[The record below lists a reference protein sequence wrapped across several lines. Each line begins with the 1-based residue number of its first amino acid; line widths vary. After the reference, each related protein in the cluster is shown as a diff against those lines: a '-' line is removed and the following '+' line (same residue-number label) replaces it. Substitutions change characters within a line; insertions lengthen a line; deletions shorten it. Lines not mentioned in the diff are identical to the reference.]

1 MRKSIK
7 ILATAFIQLSAVAAF
22 AQTDTL
28 LTKDVEV
35 IKAYQPS
42 ISEAFKITGSPKIVD
57 TTSYTPVFDYKI
69 QSTLVPVTKSIQKLP
84 VVQLGNPP
92 LGKSNTGYLRGGVG
106 NAYTPYGEV
115 LINTPPSKNTDFGIH
130 LFHYSSQPSVK
141 LTDDMRIKTPY
152 SENMARLFVKNYSK
166 KSVIEWDIRY
176 DRNRFNYYGFA
187 DSDSSAIDT
196 LLYQDT
202 EKISSTLNK
211 KQVFNNA
218 STHVNFRNLATRTT
232 FDYNIMLGYNYFWNS
247 TGQRSHHGS
256 YNGDFGIDKK
266 EYKILLGSKI
276 DYFYQD
282 SMRNCYTQQISNH
295 QFVVAEI
302 SPRAEY
308 EKDSWY
314 LQGGFNLGAI
324 FDDDS
329 SASFHI
335 SPEINIMYHPIPE
348 ILSLFAGSTGQ
359 ILANDYQ
366 SMTKFNPY
374 TDYNTEMK
382 PSKEVISLFGGFK
395 GKISRSIAYMLDVN
409 YTITHNKP
417 FFYLKETFYPNA
429 PDEALNM
436 FNVKYD
442 DLNVLRFGGNIRY
455 SSDNVTVSLLGNY
468 YTGEA
473 KNISPLTHLPSF
485 DATLTS
491 AVQATKKIKATLD
504 ARIIGERKGEV
515 EICTYNYRP
524 GTELLDAPVYTTEF
538 RSLKTIFDIN
548 IGAEY
553 EYIKNLNF
561 TLDVKNLLNQNY
573 EVWHGYNS
581 QGILF
586 LLGARYAF

>member
-1 MRKSIK
+1 MRRSIK
-7 ILATAFIQLSAVAAF
+7 ILATALIQLSAVATF
-22 AQTDTL
+22 GQTDTIL
-28 LTKDVEV
+28 SKEVEV

-42 ISEAFKITGSPKIVD
+42 ISEAYKITGSPKIVD
-57 TTSYTPVFDYKI
+57 TTSYTPVFEYKI

-84 VVQLGNPP
+84 VVQLGTPP
-92 LGKSNTGYLRGGVG
+92 RGKSNLGYLRGGIG
-106 NAYTPYGEV
+106 NAYTPYGEI

-152 SENMARLFVKNYSK
+152 SDNMARLFVKNYFK
-166 KSVIEWDIRY
+166 KSVIEWDIKY

-187 DSDSSAIDT
+187 DRDSSALDT

-202 EKISSTLNK
+202 KKISSSLNK

-218 STHVNFRNLATRTT
+218 STHINFRNLTTRSAL
-232 FDYNIMLGYNYFWNS
+232 DYNIMLGYNYFWNA
-247 TGQRSHHGS
+247 TGQRSHHGN
-256 YNGDFGIDKK
+256 YNGDFAIDKK
-266 EYKILLGSKI
+266 DYKILIGSKI
-276 DYFYQD
+276 DYYYQD
-282 SMRNCYTQQISNH
+282 SIKNCYTQQISNH
-295 QFVVAEI
+295 QFVTAEI
-302 SPRAEY
+302 SPRGEY

-314 LQGGFNLGAI
+314 IQGGFNLGAV

-329 SASFHI
+329 SAIFHI
-335 SPEINIMYHPIPE
+335 SPEINVMYHPIPN
-348 ILSLFAGSTGQ
+348 ILSLFAGTTGK
-359 ILANDYQ
+359 IVVNDYQ
-366 SMTKFNPY
+366 TMTEFNPY
-374 TDYNTEMK
+374 IDYNTELK

-409 YTITHNKP
+409 YTITHDKP
-417 FFYLKETFYPNA
+417 FYYLKETFYPNVS
-429 PDEALNM
+429 DESFNM

-468 YTGEA
+468 YTGKA
-473 KNISPLTHLPSF
+473 KNITPLTHLPSY
-485 DATLTS
+485 DAALTGS
-491 AVQATKKIKATLD
+491 VQATKKVKATLD
-504 ARIIGERKGEV
+504 ARVIGERKGEV
-515 EICTYNYRP
+515 EICTYSLNA
-524 GTELLDAPVYTTEF
+524 GTGLLNAPVYTTEF
-538 RSLKTIFDIN
+538 RNLKTIVDIN

-573 EVWHGYNS
+573 ELWHGYNS

-586 LLGARYAF
+586 LVGARYVF